1 MSKKVVV
8 RSASGGTSAASR
20 RVLAAVTGATAAP
33 TLESEGI
40 LLQRNE
46 YVHVFFEVGGTN
58 PVFSIVI
65 WWYSAISGIWHR
77 GETLNV
83 NANDLTTLEVQG
95 LSRMYLQVSAVSG
108 TTPTLNAWVGLVVP
122 V

>member
-8 RSASGGTSAASR
+8 RSATGGTSAASR
-20 RVLAAVTGATAAP
+20 RVLAATGVTLAP
-33 TLESEGI
+33 TVESDGI

-46 YVHVFFEVGGTN
+46 FVHVFFQVGGTDD
-58 PVFSIVI
+58 PVFTVVI

>member
-1 MSKKVVV
+1 
-8 RSASGGTSAASR
+8 
-20 RVLAAVTGATAAP
+20 VTGATAAP

-58 PVFSIVI
+58 PVFSVVI